1 MNGIFV
7 AAIGAIFDAV
17 ALVRIGNA
25 SAALASELIF
35 AARLIGAGVE
45 FVGTVAAVV
54 LAIAG
59 ERHPDAVIISALIF
73 IRLTGERSAALVRV
87 FVTRSFV
94 AAV

>member
-1 MNGIFV
+1 MIFIAV
-7 AAIGAIFDAV
+7 IGAIFFAV
-17 ALVRIGNA
+17 AFLRIGNA
-25 SAALASELIF
+25 SAAFASELVF

-45 FVGTVAAVV
+45 FVGSVATVVF
-54 LAIAG
+54 AIAG

-94 AAV
+94 TAV